1 MIEYLRS
8 DNAELQISFTAAS
21 GVTSVV
27 FSAYDLDT
35 ASFVQSGNT
44 SSAASQVF
52 NGTLTT
58 DSTKYDKNLKIEW
71 VSSTAS
77 GASNTLVY
85 YAIKRPYA
93 TVSRIKELV
102 DIDTTS
108 VSDST
113 LRKYEKKA
121 RNFITA
127 YTGIRFAKEYDSIVA
142 FGDNSD
148 TLLMPVP
155 VLKVDQIYEDDIL
168 VYDLSTAGASVNK
181 FDYVIEVGP
190 SKTIIKIR
198 NDAAAAAGGINEFP
212 DTGIIR
218 GAATFV
224 KDRAYRII
232 GAFGYE
238 YVPDEIELA
247 TALLVDDYI
256 CNDWNI
262 RNKGIESIKTD
273 SYDLQY
279 GKMFASGTGNLLVDS
294 LLAPW
299 VGQPRFMVI

>member
-1 MIEYLRS
+1 VIEYLRS

-52 NGTLTT
+52 TGTLTT
-58 DSTKYDKNLKIEW
+58 DSTKYDRNLKIEW

-77 GASNTLVY
+77 GASSTISY
-85 YAIKRPYA
+85 YSMKRPYA

-102 DIDTTS
+102 DIDTTT
-108 VSDST
+108 VSNPT
-113 LRKYEKKA
+113 LTKYEKKA
-121 RNFITA
+121 RLFIDA
-127 YTGIRFAKEYDSIVA
+127 YTGIKFAKEYDSIVA

-155 VLKVDQIYEDDIL
+155 VLKIDQIYEDDIL
-168 VYDLSTAGASVNK
+168 VYDLSTIGASVNK
-181 FDYVIEVGP
+181 FDYTIEVGP
-190 SKTIIKIR
+190 SKTIIKIK
-198 NDAAAAAGGINEFP
+198 NDALLNIGGINEFP
-212 DTGIIR
+212 DTNLIR
-218 GAATFV
+218 GASTFV
-224 KDRAYRII
+224 KDRSYRIV
-232 GAFGYE
+232 GSFGFE
-238 YVPDEIELA
+238 YVPNEVELA